1 MQKYLIILTAPT
13 LHFMFDPD
21 DYFEP
26 YVVNTIPES
35 LNYWIEKAE
44 RHFCKKHNVPLAS
57 IQLLHMYK
65 VK

>member
-13 LHFMFDPD
+13 LHFMFEPD

-26 YVVNTIPES
+26 YLISATTEN

-44 RHFCKKHNVPLAS
+44 RVFCKKHNVPLS
-57 IQLLHMYK
+57 TIQLLHIYK